1 MVKNIHKKY
10 NTLSQQEAR
19 ELTGLLLAQEQTG
32 EQRRFVLERFCDLD
46 EDNSDCTLEEIQ
58 EMIMILLSTH
68 YDRLLKGRV

>member
-1 MVKNIHKKY
+1 MVKDIHKKY

-19 ELTGLLLAQEQTG
+19 ELTGLSLAQERTG
-32 EQRRFVLERFCDLD
+32 EQRRFILERFCDLD

-68 YDRLLKGRV
+68 YDRLIKGRL